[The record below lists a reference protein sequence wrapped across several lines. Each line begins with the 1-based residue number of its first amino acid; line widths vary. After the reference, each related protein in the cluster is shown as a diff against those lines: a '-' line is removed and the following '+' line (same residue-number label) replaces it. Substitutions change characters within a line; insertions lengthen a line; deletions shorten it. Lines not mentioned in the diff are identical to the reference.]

1 MAAFNEIR
9 LAHLARL
16 DRWRIAHESMVSRL
30 PEGEFQPLKI
40 EYLRMYYL
48 VLYTLLKTMFAQ
60 SELIFDEYEQDFA
73 EMISIADRSAVCGS
87 PAILSFDM
95 GIILPMF
102 YIAIKCRNL
111 PLRLKAIAV
120 LEKAPAREGLWRRDN
135 TIVYSRWK
143 VMMEEKGRGDLLPTD
158 VLPESARICQEEVV
172 GKGDNRA
179 ITFRRGALSG
189 SQFET
194 VELTPDMLA
203 LREMGNMI

>member
-9 LAHLARL
+9 FAHLARL
-16 DRWRIAHESMVSRL
+16 ERWRIAHESMVDRF
-30 PEGEFQPLKI
+30 PKGETQPLKV

-48 VLYTLLKTMFAQ
+48 LLNILLKTMFAQ
-60 SELIFDEYEQDFA
+60 SEMIFDEYDQDFE
-73 EMISIADRSAVCGS
+73 EMIRVADRSIGS
-87 PAILSFDM
+87 GTPAILSFDM

-111 PLRLKAIAV
+111 SIRLKAIAV

-135 TIVYSRWK
+135 TVVYSRWK
-143 VMMEEKGRGDLLPTD
+143 VMMEEKGRGNLLQTD
-158 VLPESARICQEEVV
+158 ILPESARICQEEVV
-172 GKGDNRA
+172 GKGDNRS
-179 ITFRRGALSG
+179 ITFRRGALEG